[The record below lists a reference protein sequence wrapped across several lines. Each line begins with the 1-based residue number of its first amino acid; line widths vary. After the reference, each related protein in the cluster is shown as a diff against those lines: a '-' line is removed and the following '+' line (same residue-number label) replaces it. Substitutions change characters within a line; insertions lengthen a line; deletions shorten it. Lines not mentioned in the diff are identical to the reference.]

1 MSASEPS
8 SLSILLVEPS
18 PTQNKIIT
26 SHLSEE
32 GVEQIDSV
40 CNGEEAIAFVQKY
53 PPDLVISA
61 MYLPDMSATELLS
74 ELRHRKDFES
84 INFMLISSETAFTV
98 LDPIRQAGV
107 IAILPKPFAHQDLE
121 RALRTTLDYIS
132 PEELALA
139 SYDVDEIN
147 VLIVD
152 DSMTSR
158 NHIARVLTDMGI
170 ENITK
175 AENGLDAIAMLSDRA
190 FDLIITD
197 LNMPEM
203 DGQQLIEH
211 VRHEIG
217 NTYIPIMM
225 VTSEHDAARLSSVQQ
240 SGVSAICDKPF
251 EPQAVREVLFR
262 VLDGA

>member
-1 MSASEPS
+1 MSTSELS
-8 SLSILLVEPS
+8 ALSILLVEPS
-18 PTQNKIIT
+18 PTQCKIIT

-32 GVEQIDSV
+32 GVEHIDSV
-40 CNGEEAIAFVQKY
+40 SDGEEAIAFIQKY

-61 MYLPDMSATELLS
+61 MYLPDMSATELLT
-74 ELRHRKDFES
+74 ELRHRKDSEAL
-84 INFMLISSETAFTV
+84 NFMLISSETAFTM

-107 IAILPKPFAHQDLE
+107 VAILPKPFAHRDLL

-139 SYDVDEIN
+139 SYEVDELK
-147 VLIVD
+147 VLVVD
-152 DSMTSR
+152 DSMTAR
-158 NHIARVLTDMGI
+158 NHIARVLGNMGI
-170 ENITK
+170 MNITK
-175 AENGLDAIAMLSDRA
+175 AENGLDAIAKLADDA

-225 VTSEHDAARLSSVQQ
+225 ITSEHDAARLSSVQQ

-251 EPQAVREVLFR
+251 EPQAVREILFQ
-262 VLDGA
+262 VLDEA

>member
-18 PTQNKIIT
+18 PTQSKIIT
-26 SHLSEE
+26 SHLTEE

-40 CNGEEAIAFVQKY
+40 SNGEEAIAFVQKY

-211 VRHEIG
+211 VRHEMG

-225 VTSEHDAARLSSVQQ
+225 VTSEHDAARLSSVQK

-251 EPQAVREVLFR
+251 EPQAVREILFR

>member
-18 PTQNKIIT
+18 PTQSKIIT

-40 CNGEEAIAFVQKY
+40 SNGEEAIAFVQKY

-211 VRHEIG
+211 VRHEMG

-262 VLDGA
+262 VLDGT